1 MRLVIAISRTSTLE
15 AYYTTVHIAHEAL
28 RADHLVRIVEPWDF
42 EIDAAGRLI
51 TRAHALDAPVE
62 DRETLVDLLANRRVL
77 RRYVELTPA
86 DTLLLRVNPLDPGVL
101 AFAQLAKLAGVV
113 VYNDPTTLMVTGHK
127 GYLATLDGV
136 PRPATLVTR
145 SRATARLFA
154 EGQPHGVVIKPARS
168 SGGRGVSLVRNVRQ
182 RRAFDG
188 AFDAARR
195 LGDGY
200 VVVQEYL
207 PGAVDGEK
215 RLVWLDGEVIGGYL
229 RGRAP
234 GDFRHNLAR
243 GGSPQPCAITPKDH
257 EIVSSISPFL
267 LRDGIWFAGLDVIDD
282 RIVEVNTLN
291 PGGVHYGDA
300 MNGTDMASRIVRH
313 LEREHASR
321 IATKAEV
328 NTS

>member
-15 AYYTTVHIAHEAL
+15 AYYTTVHIAYEAL
-28 RADHLVRIVEPWDF
+28 RAKHPVRIVEPWDF
-42 EIDAAGRLI
+42 EIDGAGRLI
-51 TRAHALDAPVE
+51 TRAPALATAPDSREALVE
-62 DRETLVDLLANRRVL
+62 MLANRRAL

-86 DTLLLRVNPLDPGVL
+86 DIMLLRVNPLDPAVL
-101 AFAQLAKLAGVV
+101 AFAQLAKLAGVLV
-113 VYNDPTTLMVTGHK
+113 HNDPTTLMLTGHK
-127 GYLATLDGV
+127 GYLATLEGV
-136 PRPATLVTR
+136 ARPATLITR

-154 EGQPHGVVIKPARS
+154 EEQPCGVVVKPARS
-168 SGGRGVSLVRNVRQ
+168 SGGRGVSLVRQPRQ
-182 RRAFDG
+182 ARTFDG

-207 PGAVDGEK
+207 PGAADGEK

-243 GGSPQPCAITPKDH
+243 GGSPQACAITPQEH
-257 EIVSSISPFL
+257 EIVASISPFL
-267 LRDGIWFAGLDVIDD
+267 LRDGVWLAGLDVIDD

-300 MNGTDMASRIVRH
+300 LNGTHMAARIVTQ
-313 LEREHASR
+313 LEREHAQR
-321 IATKAEV
+321 TAPNVEAQQP
-328 NTS
+328 

>member
-15 AYYTTVHIAHEAL
+15 AYYTTVHVAFEAL
-28 RADHLVRIVEPWDF
+28 QAGHPVRIVEPWDF
-42 EIDAAGRLI
+42 EVDEEGRLV
-51 TRAHALDAPVE
+51 TRAHALDHPPE
-62 DRETLVDLLANRRVL
+62 DRQALVELLANRRAL
-77 RRYVELTPA
+77 RRYVELSRS
-86 DTLLLRVNPLDPGVL
+86 DTLLLRVNPLDPAVL
-101 AFAQLAKLAGVV
+101 AFAQLAQLAGVV
-113 VYNDPTTLMVTGHK
+113 VHNDPSTLMLTGHK

-136 PRPATLVTR
+136 SKPATLVTR

-154 EGQPHGVVIKPARS
+154 ERQPHGVVLKPARS
-168 SGGRGVSLVRNVRQ
+168 SGGRGVSLVRRPRQ
-182 RRAFDG
+182 QRPFDG

-207 PGAVDGEK
+207 PAAADGEK
-215 RLVWLDGEVIGGYL
+215 RLVWLDGQVIGGYL

-243 GGSPQPCAITPKDH
+243 GGSPQACAITSRDH
-257 EIVSSISPFL
+257 ALSASISPFL
-267 LRDGIWFAGLDVIDD
+267 LRDGVWLAGLDIIDD

-300 MNGTDMASRIVRH
+300 LNGTHMGALIVRQ
-313 LEREHASR
+313 LEREHARR
-321 IATKAEV
+321 IAA
-328 NTS
+328 NA

>member
-15 AYYTTVHIAHEAL
+15 AYYTTVHIAYEAL
-28 RADHLVRIVEPWDF
+28 LAQHPVRIVEPWDF
-42 EIDAAGRLI
+42 EIDASGRLI
-51 TRAHALDAPVE
+51 TRAHALDNAPP
-62 DRETLVDLLANRRVL
+62 DRESLVEMLANRRAV

-101 AFAQLAKLAGVV
+101 AFAQLAQLGGVV
-113 VYNDPTTLMVTGHK
+113 VHNDPSTLMLTGHK

-136 PRPATLVTR
+136 DRPATLVTR
-145 SRATARLFA
+145 SRATAQIFA
-154 EGQPHGVVIKPARS
+154 DEQRHGVIIKPARS
-168 SGGRGVSLVRNVRQ
+168 SGGRGVSLVRRPRKQ
-182 RRAFDG
+182 QGFDS

-207 PGAVDGEK
+207 PGASDGEK

-243 GGSPQPCAITPKDH
+243 GGSPQACAITPREH
-257 EIVSSISPFL
+257 QIVANISPYL
-267 LRDGIWFAGLDVIDD
+267 VRDGVWLAGLDVIDD

-291 PGGVHYGDA
+291 PGGVHYGDTL
-300 MNGTDMASRIVRH
+300 NGTCMAKDIVRH
-313 LEREHASR
+313 LEREHAHR
-321 IATKAEV
+321 NATLVEAPHP
-328 NTS
+328 

>member
-15 AYYTTVHIAHEAL
+15 AYYTTVHIAYEAL
-28 RADHLVRIVEPWDF
+28 LAKHPVRIVEPWDF
-42 EIDAAGRLI
+42 EVDSAGRLV
-51 TRAHALDAPVE
+51 TRAHALDAVPE
-62 DRETLVDLLANRRVL
+62 DREALVELLANRKAL

-86 DTLLLRVNPLDPGVL
+86 DTMLLRVNPLDPAVL

-113 VYNDPTTLMVTGHK
+113 VYNDPGTLMLTGHK

-136 PRPATLVTR
+136 PRPATMVTR

-154 EGQPHGVVIKPARS
+154 EGQAHGVVIKPARS
-168 SGGRGVSLVRNVRQ
+168 SGGRGVSLVPQPRKQ
-182 RRAFDG
+182 HGFDG

-207 PGAVDGEK
+207 PGAAAGEK

-243 GGSPQPCAITPKDH
+243 GGTPQACAITPQDH
-257 EIVSSISPFL
+257 ELVSSISPFL
-267 LRDGIWFAGLDVIDD
+267 LRDGVWLAGLDVIDD

-291 PGGVHYGDA
+291 PGGVHFGDA
-300 MNGTDMASRIVRH
+300 INGTQMASRIVRH
-313 LEREHASR
+313 LERVHGRR
-321 IATKAEV
+321 IATNVEAQHP
-328 NTS
+328 

>member
-1 MRLVIAISRTSTLE
+1 MML
-15 AYYTTVHIAHEAL
+15 
-28 RADHLVRIVEPWDF
+28 
-42 EIDAAGRLI
+42 
-51 TRAHALDAPVE
+51 
-62 DRETLVDLLANRRVL
+62 
-77 RRYVELTPA
+77 
-86 DTLLLRVNPLDPGVL
+86 
-101 AFAQLAKLAGVV
+101 
-113 VYNDPTTLMVTGHK
+113 TGHK

-136 PRPATLVTR
+136 PKPATLVTR
-145 SRATARLFA
+145 SRSTARLFSQ
-154 EGQPHGVVIKPARS
+154 GQPHGVIIKPARA
-168 SGGRGVSLVRNVRQ
+168 SGGRGVSLVRHYRQ
-182 RRAFDG
+182 EQAFDG

-207 PGAVDGEK
+207 PGAADGEK

-243 GGSPQPCAITPKDH
+243 GGSPQACEIAPREH

-267 LRDGIWFAGLDVIDD
+267 LRDGVWLAGLDVIDD

-291 PGGVHYGDA
+291 PGGVHYGDVL
-300 MNGTDMASRIVRH
+300 NGTQMARLIVQQ

-321 IATKAEV
+321 LATPEV
-328 NTS
+328 PHP